1 MAEKVFTGEC
11 LPWHVKVNEDGT
23 TKSHPMNKPC
33 MSEII
38 PGIEL
43 RSPDKRMQTKAELRT
58 LHRK

>member
-38 PGIEL
+38 PGREL